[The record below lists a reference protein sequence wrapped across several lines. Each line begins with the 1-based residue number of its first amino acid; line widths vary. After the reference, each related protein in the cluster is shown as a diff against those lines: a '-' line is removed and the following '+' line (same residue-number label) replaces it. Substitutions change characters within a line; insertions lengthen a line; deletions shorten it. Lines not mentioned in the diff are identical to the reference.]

1 LYFLA
6 ASHFLYSSHIT
17 TQGELTMAKTNYTPL
32 ENSANQQNANKG
44 TSGFNS
50 AYKAAMD
57 NHANQLN
64 PNNSLY
70 GRNKPG
76 KK

>member
-1 LYFLA
+1 
-6 ASHFLYSSHIT
+6 
-17 TQGELTMAKTNYTPL
+17 MAKTNYTPL

-64 PNNSLY
+64 PNNPLY
-70 GRNKPG
+70 KGG
-76 KK
+76 KSKKRI